1 MNGRKPTKE
10 ESEWMSA
17 VVDLGCIV
25 CRNDLGLFSPCEI
38 HHLEGSKKPD
48 AHFKTIGLCFRHH
61 RSHKHTVEYTSRHPH
76 KYQFQLRYGSEKS
89 LLEQT
94 QKLIGGE

>member
-10 ESEWMSA
+10 ESEWLAA
-17 VVDLGCIV
+17 VADLGCIV
-25 CRNDLGLFSPCEI
+25 CRNEFKIFSPCEI
-38 HHLEGSKKPD
+38 HHLEGSKKPG
-48 AHFKTIGLCFRHH
+48 AHKKTIGLCVPHH
-61 RSHKHTVEYTSRHPH
+61 RGGYQTAECTSRHPY

-94 QKLIGGE
+94 EKLIKGE